1 MTSSTEQISRNR
13 QGLSAEDK
21 KLTLWRLIE
30 PGLLHGI
37 GLCIYLAGGY
47 WVFTSFNESFLG
59 FLGVVMLLW
68 AALKALIVLA
78 IYGFVIFA
86 LLFRQSWF
94 ANTVER
100 RLMKRLKV
108 RMDRDIETGKVNR
121 AMDRAHGMLCRYPH
135 HGALRRR
142 LASLLIAEDR
152 LADAGRHLI
161 YLPDLMEIEKQA
173 VAAFC
178 KANGHDPFQILRKSL
193 KGLRL
198 AGLNPWEEHE
208 QVLASLPKD
217 HPLREEVESYDP
229 ENHYTYWVDEAD
241 TLPRSALAMMKELH
255 GGIEHENEQN
265 SRLYR
270 NLPVYFSYKERSRV
284 RAFLQTNRNSLIDIA
299 IGLLVTGLMLAIH
312 GM

>member
-1 MTSSTEQISRNR
+1 MTSSAEQISRNR
-13 QGLSAEDK
+13 QSLSAEDK

-37 GLCIYLAGGY
+37 GLCVYLIGGY
-47 WVFTSFNESFLG
+47 WILTTFNESFLG
-59 FLGVVMLLW
+59 FFGVVMLLW
-68 AALKALIVLA
+68 AGLKAVIVLA
-78 IYGFVIFA
+78 IYGFAIFA
-86 LLFRQSWF
+86 LLFRRHWF

-108 RMDRDIETGKVNR
+108 RMDRDIETGQVNR

-135 HGALRRR
+135 HRALRRR

-152 LADAGRHLI
+152 WADAGRHLI
-161 YLPDLMEIEKQA
+161 YLPDLMDIEKQA

-193 KGLRL
+193 KGLHL

-229 ENHYTYWVDEAD
+229 DVYYANWVDEPD
-241 TLPRSALAMMKELH
+241 TLPKSALMMMQELH
-255 GGIEHENEQN
+255 SGIERENEKN
-265 SRLYR
+265 SRLYQ
-270 NLPVYFSYKERSRV
+270 NLPVYFSYKGRSRV
-284 RAFLQTNRNSLIDIA
+284 QAFLQTNRNVLIDIA
-299 IGLLVTGLMLAIH
+299 IGLLVTGLMVVIH
-312 GM
+312 GV